1 MPSPSQAE
9 ENKRTARRLVEEFF
23 NAGDATR
30 AAELYTRD
38 YARHDPGTPDD
49 VKGIDAIT
57 QVLTR
62 YRSAFPDLHF
72 IIEDMIGEGDKV
84 MTRWTVTGTHQGNL
98 QGIAPTGR
106 QMKLT
111 GISLYRLT
119 DGKVAEEWTNWDTG
133 GMTKQLGLA

>member
-30 AAELYTRD
+30 AAELYTND
-38 YARHDPGTPDD
+38 YVRHDPGTPDA

-57 QVLTR
+57 QVLTT
-62 YRSAFPDLHF
+62 YRTAFPDLHF
-72 IIEDMIGEGDKV
+72 VIEDMIGEGDKV
-84 MTRWTVTGTHQGNL
+84 VTRWTVTGTHQGDL
-98 QGIAPTGR
+98 QGIAPTGN
-106 QMKLT
+106 KVELT
-111 GISLYRLT
+111 GISLYRLA

-133 GMTKQLGLA
+133 GMMKQLGLA